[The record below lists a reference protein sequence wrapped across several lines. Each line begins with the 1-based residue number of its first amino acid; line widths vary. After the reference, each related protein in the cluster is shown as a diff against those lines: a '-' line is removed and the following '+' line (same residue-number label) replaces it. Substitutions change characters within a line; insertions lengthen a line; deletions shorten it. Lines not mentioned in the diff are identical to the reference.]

1 MVVSDDTIWGRKRN
15 RMKLQTINS
24 VDGYDLRWRWMDSPL
39 GPILLRSHGAKATGV
54 FLQDQQYF
62 PDRSPSRQSSTSEA
76 GVPSVLLQLE
86 AELNEYFSGNL
97 QQFTTEFGLVGTA
110 FQCNVWRQLQW
121 IPFGQISTYGQIASR
136 LGKDNA
142 SRAVGAAIGKNPL
155 SIVLPC
161 HRVIGKSGA
170 LTGYAGGLE
179 RKRWLL
185 SFERGSSENS
195 HFQQS
200 LAFA

>member
-1 MVVSDDTIWGRKRN
+1 
-15 RMKLQTINS
+15 MKLQTINS
-24 VDGYDLRWRWMDSPL
+24 VDAYELCWRWMDSPI
-39 GPILLRSHGAKATGV
+39 GPILLRSHGEKATGL
-54 FLQDQQYF
+54 FLNDQQYF
-62 PDRSPSRQSSTSEA
+62 PENSPARRGSKLDADVS
-76 GVPSVLLQLE
+76 GVLVQLE
-86 AELNEYFSGNL
+86 AELKEYFSGNL

-110 FQCNVWRQLQW
+110 FQCDVWRQLQW
-121 IPFGQISTYGQIASR
+121 IPFGQISTYGQIALR
-136 LGKDNA
+136 LGKSNA

-185 SFERGSSENS
+185 NLERGSMEKGLR
-195 HFQQS
+195 QQS